1 MVKKDCLLGFRF
13 SGKSAPYSYKM
24 MMMMK
29 VMMMM
34 KKVNQNLT
42 KIT

>member
-1 MVKKDCLLGFRF
+1 MVKKDSLLGFRF
-13 SGKSAPYSYKM
+13 SSESAPYSYKM